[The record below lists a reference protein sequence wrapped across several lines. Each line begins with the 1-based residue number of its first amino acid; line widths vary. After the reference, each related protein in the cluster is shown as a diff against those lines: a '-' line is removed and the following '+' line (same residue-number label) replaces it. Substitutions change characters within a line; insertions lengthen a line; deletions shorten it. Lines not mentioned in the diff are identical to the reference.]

1 MVDNDLYAVIDNE
14 RSKSQQVVITQEEDH
29 AKPNLDQ
36 NAVVSEIC
44 DSIKRPSNNTENSE
58 EVGSKKFKNDA
69 ETTLMTGRYGNGILG
84 ISMLLIG

>member
-1 MVDNDLYAVIDNE
+1 MDDDDLLAVFDSGS
-14 RSKSQQVVITQEEDH
+14 SKSQQVVIPQEEDDV
-29 AKPNLDQ
+29 KPKLDP

-44 DSIKRPSNNTENSE
+44 GSIKRNSEDSE
-58 EVGSKKFKNDA
+58 EVGSEKFKNDA

>member
-36 NAVVSEIC
+36 NAVVSTSELN
-44 DSIKRPSNNTENSE
+44 SINLFFGHFFHCTKLQPS
-58 EVGSKKFKNDA
+58 
-69 ETTLMTGRYGNGILG
+69 
-84 ISMLLIG
+84 

>member
-1 MVDNDLYAVIDNE
+1 MMVDNDLYAVIDNE

-58 EVGSKKFKNDA
+58 EVGSKKGSVKK
-69 ETTLMTGRYGNGILG
+69 
-84 ISMLLIG
+84 